1 MKRCIIAFAAL
12 MALAAGTVTTAS
24 AVEFGVG
31 PGGVY
36 VGPDRYDH
44 RYNYRDSDEDY
55 GSCRT
60 IVTHRTNRY
69 GEDVTVRRRV
79 CD

>member
-1 MKRCIIAFAAL
+1 MKTFILTVTTLL
-12 MALAAGTVTTAS
+12 MLAAGTMTAAN

-36 VGPDRYDH
+36 VGPDRYHYYD
-44 RYNYRDSDEDY
+44 RDY
-55 GSCRT
+55 GSDCRT
-60 IVTHRTNRY
+60 IISHRTNRF
-69 GEDVTVRRRV
+69 GEDVVVRRRV